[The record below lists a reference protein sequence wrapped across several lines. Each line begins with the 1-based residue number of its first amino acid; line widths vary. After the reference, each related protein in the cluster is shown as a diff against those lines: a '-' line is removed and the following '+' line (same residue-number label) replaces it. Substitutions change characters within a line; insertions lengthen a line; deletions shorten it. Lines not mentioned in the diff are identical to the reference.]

1 MPWITTAPMPSGIF
15 EKHSWIASMMP
26 SFSAL
31 RFAGRLR
38 PTDRTGPE
46 ISTLSSAEGS
56 AVAADAAFA
65 IDDCVLF
72 RIVILYNDLEWSQ
85 SWTWARCAPSPACG
99 GGAGGGGGSLRV
111 GIRGETPPP
120 PRFARHPP
128 RKREREESP
137 GRRVG
142 SQHLMHVDH
151 DTVGVAGADA
161 DEQVLHQPAIFF
173 SSGLE
178 FRHRAKIDQRGIDRL
193 TFGDPVQ

>member
-1 MPWITTAPMPSGIF
+1 MPSGIF

-38 PTDRTGPE
+38 PTDSTGPE

-72 RIVILYNDLEWSQ
+72 RIVIFYNDLEWSQ

-99 GGAGGGGGSLRV
+99 GEPGWGLSPRWDS
-111 GIRGETPPP
+111 RREPPP
-120 PRFARHPP
+120 ASLCSAPSPQAGEGRIARTTRGFTAPDARRSRH
-128 RKREREESP
+128 
-137 GRRVG
+137 GRG
-142 SQHLMHVDH
+142 
-151 DTVGVAGADA
+151 
-161 DEQVLHQPAIFF
+161 
-173 SSGLE
+173 
-178 FRHRAKIDQRGIDRL
+178 
-193 TFGDPVQ
+193 

>member
-1 MPWITTAPMPSGIF
+1 MPSGIF

-38 PTDRTGPE
+38 PTDSTGPE
-46 ISTLSSAEGS
+46 IPTLSSAEGS

-99 GGAGGGGGSLRV
+99 RGKRGS
-111 GIRGETPPP
+111 
-120 PRFARHPP
+120 
-128 RKREREESP
+128 
-137 GRRVG
+137 

-161 DEQVLHQPAIFF
+161 DEQVLHQPAIAFGA
-173 SSGLE
+173 GLE

-193 TFGDPVQ
+193 TFGDPVQYLLRPQTVSQLL